1 MSLHICLLVIYNLSY
16 EDVINNPNI
25 LHYDKT
31 LINILLIKNNF
42 KLMVW
47 KINEEIEK
55 KVDLLNIV
63 KFLIPLICVL
73 SIDFENYDFS
83 EILLFIEKNIKLNLL
98 LTNHLNEC
106 FNNINIYTTIMNI
119 LDKTDLINNDEIKRV
134 TKIIKQLFNE
144 NKYNRKKLSKLFDN
158 YLIPQ
163 EIEKK
168 NNAEVSTPYELRKDM
183 LDKIP
188 IKFWSN
194 PKHTVFEPCCG
205 KSGFLLDIIDRFME
219 GLKDFEPVEIKRYEY
234 IVKNCLYY
242 ADINPLNIYIS
253 ELLLNQDKNLKLN
266 YFEGNT
272 LELDIKEKFGLN
284 GFDAVIGNPP
294 YNDKSSNKGAGHK
307 IWDKFMKL
315 SITDYVKKG
324 GYLLYVH
331 PPLWRQIKSKLF
343 KLVKKYN
350 LIYLNINNEKCG
362 KKLFKCSTR
371 FDYYL
376 LQKTEYNGKTIII
389 DEYNK
394 DNIINL
400 TEWEF
405 IPNGYFKKIK
415 KLISSDIKQ
424 HIISDRSNYGADKKH
439 VSNKNVGED
448 DIFKYPVI
456 YSIYKD
462 KSLQIRYSTHTNNGH
477 FGLPKVIFTPNLGLN
492 NIVDENGQYGL
503 TQWVMAICDKKE
515 NLKDITK
522 IFKNTEFKE
531 ILKCIKFGMYYNSNI
546 LKLFNKDFWREFI

>member
-1 MSLHICLLVIYNLSY
+1 
-16 EDVINNPNI
+16 
-25 LHYDKT
+25 
-31 LINILLIKNNF
+31 
-42 KLMVW
+42 
-47 KINEEIEK
+47 
-55 KVDLLNIV
+55 
-63 KFLIPLICVL
+63 
-73 SIDFENYDFS
+73 
-83 EILLFIEKNIKLNLL
+83 
-98 LTNHLNEC
+98 
-106 FNNINIYTTIMNI
+106 
-119 LDKTDLINNDEIKRV
+119 
-134 TKIIKQLFNE
+134 
-144 NKYNRKKLSKLFDN
+144 
-158 YLIPQ
+158 
-163 EIEKK
+163 
-168 NNAEVSTPYELRKDM
+168 
-183 LDKIP
+183 
-188 IKFWSN
+188 
-194 PKHTVFEPCCG
+194 
-205 KSGFLLDIIDRFME
+205 
-219 GLKDFEPVEIKRYEY
+219 
-234 IVKNCLYY
+234 
-242 ADINPLNIYIS
+242 
-253 ELLLNQDKNLKLN
+253 
-266 YFEGNT
+266 
-272 LELDIKEKFGLN
+272 
-284 GFDAVIGNPP
+284 
-294 YNDKSSNKGAGHK
+294 
-307 IWDKFMKL
+307 MKL

>member
-1 MSLHICLLVIYNLSY
+1 MGLIYN
-16 EDVINNPNI
+16 
-25 LHYDKT
+25 T
-31 LINILLIKNNF
+31 
-42 KLMVW
+42 
-47 KINEEIEK
+47 
-55 KVDLLNIV
+55 
-63 KFLIPLICVL
+63 
-73 SIDFENYDFS
+73 
-83 EILLFIEKNIKLNLL
+83 
-98 LTNHLNEC
+98 
-106 FNNINIYTTIMNI
+106 
-119 LDKTDLINNDEIKRV
+119 EIKRISQ
-134 TKIIKQLFNE
+134 IIKKLFN
-144 NKYNRKKLSKLFDN
+144 NNNYNRKELSKLFDK
-158 YLIPQ
+158 YLIPNK
-163 EIEKK
+163 IHKK
-168 NNAEVSTPYELRKDM
+168 NNAEVSTPYELRQEM

-188 IKFWSN
+188 IEFWSD

-219 GLKDFEPVEIKRYEY
+219 GLKDFEPVEIKRYKY
-234 IVKNCLYY
+234 IVEKCLYY
-242 ADINPLNIYIS
+242 ADINTLNIHIS
-253 ELLLNQDKNLKLN
+253 KLLLDQDKNLKLN

-272 LELDIKEKFGLN
+272 LQLNIKEKFGLD

-294 YNDKSSNKGAGHK
+294 YNDKSLNKGAGHK

-331 PPLWRQIKSKLF
+331 PSLWRQIKSKLF

-415 KLISSDIKQ
+415 KLISSNIKQ
-424 HIISDRSNYGADKKH
+424 HIIADRSNYGADKKY
-439 VSNKNVGED
+439 VSNKNAGED

-492 NIVDENGQYGL
+492 NIVDENGEYGL